1 MFAFASIIIAPFLI
15 PNLGSHKNFKKS
27 GIIALAVYTGYL
39 MLGIIA
45 LLFLIP
51 SIGEI
56 NNTLSIYI
64 LSRRVNFGS
73 FIQRIDAVFIL
84 IWIMSIFNYLAITMH
99 FSLDVFKRITNIK
112 YERALT
118 FCFSAF
124 LFTIALI
131 PKTISDIN
139 LFERTYYK
147 YLSIVFVFGI
157 TMVILICAYFKKK
170 NSQKKGA
177 RVHYEE

>member
-1 MFAFASIIIAPFLI
+1 
-15 PNLGSHKNFKKS
+15 
-27 GIIALAVYTGYL
+27 

-84 IWIMSIFNYLAITMH
+84 IWIMSIFNYLAITLH
-99 FSLDVFKRITNIK
+99 FSLDTFKRITNIK
-112 YERALT
+112 FEKALT
-118 FCFSAF
+118 FCFAAF
-124 LFTIALI
+124 GFTIALI

-147 YLSIVFVFGI
+147 YASITFVFVV
-157 TMVILICAYFKKK
+157 TMVILIWAYFKRKR
-170 NSQKKGA
+170 SLKKGA
-177 RVHYEE
+177 R

>member
-1 MFAFASIIIAPFLI
+1 
-15 PNLGSHKNFKKS
+15 
-27 GIIALAVYTGYL
+27 

-73 FIQRIDAVFIL
+73 FI
-84 IWIMSIFNYLAITMH
+84 
-99 FSLDVFKRITNIK
+99 RITNVK
-112 YERALT
+112 FEKALT
-118 FCFSAF
+118 FCFAAF
-124 LFTIALI
+124 GFTIALI

-147 YLSIVFVFGI
+147 YASITFVFVV
-157 TMVILICAYFKKK
+157 TMVILIWAYFKRKR
-170 NSQKKGA
+170 SLKKGA
-177 RVHYEE
+177 R

>member
-1 MFAFASIIIAPFLI
+1 
-15 PNLGSHKNFKKS
+15 
-27 GIIALAVYTGYL
+27 

-84 IWIMSIFNYLAITMH
+84 IWIMSIFNYLAITLH
-99 FSLDVFKRITNIK
+99 FSLDTFKRITNVK
-112 YERALT
+112 FEKALT
-118 FCFSAF
+118 FCFAAF
-124 LFTIALI
+124 GFTIALI

-147 YLSIVFVFGI
+147 YASITFVFVV
-157 TMVILICAYFKKK
+157 TMVILIWAYFKRKR
-170 NSQKKGA
+170 SLKKGA
-177 RVHYEE
+177 R